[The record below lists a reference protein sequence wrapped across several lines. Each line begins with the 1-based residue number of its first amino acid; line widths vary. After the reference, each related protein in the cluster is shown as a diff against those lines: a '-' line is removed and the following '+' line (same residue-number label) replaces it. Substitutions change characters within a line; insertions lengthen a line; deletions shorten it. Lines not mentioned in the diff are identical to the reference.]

1 MCMHAHTFCCVV
13 FLLSLSRPFRSHFS
27 FGGRGKLLLP
37 CHKFVATFN
46 LFYSCFSLPKFH
58 QI

>member
-13 FLLSLSRPFRSHFS
+13 FLLSLSHPSRSHFL
-27 FGGRGKLLLP
+27 FGGEGKLLLP
-37 CHKFVATFN
+37 CHKFVATRN
-46 LFYSCFSLPKFH
+46 LLYFYFSLPKSH